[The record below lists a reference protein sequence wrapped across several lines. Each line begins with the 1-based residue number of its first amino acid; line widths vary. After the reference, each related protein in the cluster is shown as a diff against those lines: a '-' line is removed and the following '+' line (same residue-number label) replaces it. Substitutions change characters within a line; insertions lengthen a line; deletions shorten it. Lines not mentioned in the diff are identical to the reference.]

1 MENNFLIISMI
12 CNKIL
17 NEQLEAQI
25 HDYLWNWIHIEE
37 TMDEYEIF
45 PWVHGN
51 RWGYND
57 WSFEQYM

>member
-1 MENNFLIISMI
+1 MI
-12 CNKIL
+12 CNQIL